1 MLLSVKNL
9 STEFP
14 VKKGIVR
21 AVEDVSFDVD
31 QGEILAIVGESG
43 SGKSVTSLSIMGLLA
58 EPGHVA
64 GGSLEFEGK
73 DLATLSEKQYRELR
87 GNDMAMIFQEP
98 MTSLNPV
105 YRVGNQIVEAIRTH
119 EKVSKAEAKDRA
131 VDLLRKVGIPSPE
144 ARINDYPHQMSG
156 GMRQRVMIAM
166 ALACNPK
173 LLIADEP
180 TTALD
185 VTIQAQILDLLG
197 RLRDDTGMAVL
208 LITHDLGVV
217 SETADRVVV
226 MYCGQVVEEAEVRTL
241 FDHPMHPY
249 TLGLLKSIPRLEDD
263 DSKRLYMIKG
273 MVPNP
278 LEMPPGCHFSD
289 RCDSC
294 MDICRTKVPEL
305 VDVDGHKVRCFLYES
320 ADGEVKSEEAI
331 ARAEAEALADVEAA
345 REVETAE
352 ALLSA
357 EDLREAEI
365 ENTASN
371 ATASAQAGAVEL
383 DILLDV
389 QHLTKRFAADTN
401 FFGKATSYVQAVDD
415 VSFQIRKGEAFGLVG
430 ESGCGK
436 TTVGKMLV
444 NLLKPTSGKIVFDG
458 KELTAMKPA
467 ERKQYC
473 KDIQLIFQ
481 DPYASL
487 NPRMRIGDIIAEP
500 IITNNILPKD
510 QVEDRVNELLERVG
524 LANYMRNR
532 YPHEFSGGQRQRVGI
547 ARALAVN
554 PKLIVCDEPVSA
566 LDVSIQAQVLNL
578 LDELKEQFGLTYLF
592 IAHGLN
598 VVKHV
603 SDRVGV
609 MYLGKMM
616 EIAPKKALYADP
628 LSPYTQALLS
638 AIPSVDP
645 AAKKERII
653 LEGDV
658 PSPIDPPPGCRFAS
672 RCFAKVNGCDE
683 VMPPLVEV
691 KPDHCVACH
700 RYDKGGPGTAV
711 I

>member
-180 TTALD
+180 TTTLD
-185 VTIQAQILDLLG
+185 VTIQAQILDLLR

-352 ALLSA
+352 ALLAA

-365 ENTASN
+365 E
-371 ATASAQAGAVEL
+371 E
-383 DILLDV
+383 I
-389 QHLTKRFAADTN
+389 
-401 FFGKATSYVQAVDD
+401 
-415 VSFQIRKGEAFGLVG
+415 E
-430 ESGCGK
+430 
-436 TTVGKMLV
+436 
-444 NLLKPTSGKIVFDG
+444 
-458 KELTAMKPA
+458 KE
-467 ERKQYC
+467 E
-473 KDIQLIFQ
+473 
-481 DPYASL
+481 
-487 NPRMRIGDIIAEP
+487 E
-500 IITNNILPKD
+500 
-510 QVEDRVNELLERVG
+510 
-524 LANYMRNR
+524 
-532 YPHEFSGGQRQRVGI
+532 
-547 ARALAVN
+547 
-554 PKLIVCDEPVSA
+554 
-566 LDVSIQAQVLNL
+566 
-578 LDELKEQFGLTYLF
+578 
-592 IAHGLN
+592 
-598 VVKHV
+598 
-603 SDRVGV
+603 
-609 MYLGKMM
+609 
-616 EIAPKKALYADP
+616 
-628 LSPYTQALLS
+628 
-638 AIPSVDP
+638 
-645 AAKKERII
+645 
-653 LEGDV
+653 
-658 PSPIDPPPGCRFAS
+658 AS
-672 RCFAKVNGCDE
+672 R
-683 VMPPLVEV
+683 
-691 KPDHCVACH
+691 
-700 RYDKGGPGTAV
+700 
-711 I
+711 

>member
-14 VKKGIVR
+14 VKKGIVK

-31 QGEILAIVGESG
+31 AGEILAIVGESG
-43 SGKSVTSLSIMGLLA
+43 SGKSVTSLSVMGLLA

-64 GGSLEFEGK
+64 GGSMEFEGK

-119 EKVSKAEAKDRA
+119 EKVSKAEAKARA

-185 VTIQAQILDLLG
+185 VTIQAQILDLLR

-352 ALLSA
+352 ALLAA

-365 ENTASN
+365 E
-371 ATASAQAGAVEL
+371 E
-383 DILLDV
+383 I
-389 QHLTKRFAADTN
+389 
-401 FFGKATSYVQAVDD
+401 
-415 VSFQIRKGEAFGLVG
+415 E
-430 ESGCGK
+430 
-436 TTVGKMLV
+436 
-444 NLLKPTSGKIVFDG
+444 
-458 KELTAMKPA
+458 KE
-467 ERKQYC
+467 E
-473 KDIQLIFQ
+473 
-481 DPYASL
+481 
-487 NPRMRIGDIIAEP
+487 E
-500 IITNNILPKD
+500 
-510 QVEDRVNELLERVG
+510 
-524 LANYMRNR
+524 
-532 YPHEFSGGQRQRVGI
+532 
-547 ARALAVN
+547 
-554 PKLIVCDEPVSA
+554 
-566 LDVSIQAQVLNL
+566 
-578 LDELKEQFGLTYLF
+578 
-592 IAHGLN
+592 
-598 VVKHV
+598 
-603 SDRVGV
+603 
-609 MYLGKMM
+609 
-616 EIAPKKALYADP
+616 
-628 LSPYTQALLS
+628 
-638 AIPSVDP
+638 
-645 AAKKERII
+645 
-653 LEGDV
+653 
-658 PSPIDPPPGCRFAS
+658 AS
-672 RCFAKVNGCDE
+672 R
-683 VMPPLVEV
+683 
-691 KPDHCVACH
+691 
-700 RYDKGGPGTAV
+700 
-711 I
+711 

>member
-31 QGEILAIVGESG
+31 AGEILAIVGESG
-43 SGKSVTSLSIMGLLA
+43 SGKSVTSLSVMGLLA

-64 GGSLEFEGK
+64 GGSMEFEGK

-119 EKVSKAEAKDRA
+119 EKVSKAEAKARA

-185 VTIQAQILDLLG
+185 VTIQAQILDLLR

-226 MYCGQVVEEAEVRTL
+226 MYCGQVVEEAEVRAL

-263 DSKRLYMIKG
+263 DAKRLYMIKG

-294 MDICRTKVPEL
+294 MDICRTKVPDL
-305 VDVDGHKVRCFLYES
+305 VDLDGHKVRCFLYEN
-320 ADGEVKSEEAI
+320 ADGDALSAEAI
-331 ARAEAEALADVEAA
+331 AQGEAEALADIEAA
-345 REVETAE
+345 REMETAE
-352 ALLSA
+352 VLLAA
-357 EDLREAEI
+357 EDLRETEI
-365 ENTASN
+365 E
-371 ATASAQAGAVEL
+371 EL
-383 DILLDV
+383 E
-389 QHLTKRFAADTN
+389 KEE
-401 FFGKATSYVQAVDD
+401 
-415 VSFQIRKGEAFGLVG
+415 EA
-430 ESGCGK
+430 
-436 TTVGKMLV
+436 
-444 NLLKPTSGKIVFDG
+444 
-458 KELTAMKPA
+458 
-467 ERKQYC
+467 
-473 KDIQLIFQ
+473 
-481 DPYASL
+481 
-487 NPRMRIGDIIAEP
+487 
-500 IITNNILPKD
+500 
-510 QVEDRVNELLERVG
+510 
-524 LANYMRNR
+524 NR
-532 YPHEFSGGQRQRVGI
+532 
-547 ARALAVN
+547 
-554 PKLIVCDEPVSA
+554 
-566 LDVSIQAQVLNL
+566 
-578 LDELKEQFGLTYLF
+578 
-592 IAHGLN
+592 
-598 VVKHV
+598 
-603 SDRVGV
+603 
-609 MYLGKMM
+609 
-616 EIAPKKALYADP
+616 
-628 LSPYTQALLS
+628 
-638 AIPSVDP
+638 
-645 AAKKERII
+645 
-653 LEGDV
+653 
-658 PSPIDPPPGCRFAS
+658 
-672 RCFAKVNGCDE
+672 
-683 VMPPLVEV
+683 
-691 KPDHCVACH
+691 
-700 RYDKGGPGTAV
+700 
-711 I
+711 

>member
-31 QGEILAIVGESG
+31 AGEILAIVGESG
-43 SGKSVTSLSIMGLLA
+43 SGKSVTSLSVMGLLA

-64 GGSLEFEGK
+64 GGSMEFEGK

-119 EKVSKAEAKDRA
+119 EKVSKAEAKARA

-185 VTIQAQILDLLG
+185 VTIQAQILDLLR

-226 MYCGQVVEEAEVRTL
+226 MYCGQVVEEAEVRAL

-263 DSKRLYMIKG
+263 DAKRLYMIKG

-294 MDICRTKVPEL
+294 MDICRTKVPDL
-305 VDVDGHKVRCFLYES
+305 VDLDGHKVRCFLYEN
-320 ADGEVKSEEAI
+320 ADGDALSAEAI
-331 ARAEAEALADVEAA
+331 AQGEAEALADIEAA
-345 REVETAE
+345 REMETAE
-352 ALLSA
+352 ALLAA
-357 EDLREAEI
+357 EDLRETEI
-365 ENTASN
+365 E
-371 ATASAQAGAVEL
+371 EL
-383 DILLDV
+383 E
-389 QHLTKRFAADTN
+389 KEE
-401 FFGKATSYVQAVDD
+401 
-415 VSFQIRKGEAFGLVG
+415 EA
-430 ESGCGK
+430 
-436 TTVGKMLV
+436 
-444 NLLKPTSGKIVFDG
+444 
-458 KELTAMKPA
+458 
-467 ERKQYC
+467 
-473 KDIQLIFQ
+473 
-481 DPYASL
+481 
-487 NPRMRIGDIIAEP
+487 
-500 IITNNILPKD
+500 
-510 QVEDRVNELLERVG
+510 
-524 LANYMRNR
+524 NR
-532 YPHEFSGGQRQRVGI
+532 
-547 ARALAVN
+547 
-554 PKLIVCDEPVSA
+554 
-566 LDVSIQAQVLNL
+566 
-578 LDELKEQFGLTYLF
+578 
-592 IAHGLN
+592 
-598 VVKHV
+598 
-603 SDRVGV
+603 
-609 MYLGKMM
+609 
-616 EIAPKKALYADP
+616 
-628 LSPYTQALLS
+628 
-638 AIPSVDP
+638 
-645 AAKKERII
+645 
-653 LEGDV
+653 
-658 PSPIDPPPGCRFAS
+658 
-672 RCFAKVNGCDE
+672 
-683 VMPPLVEV
+683 
-691 KPDHCVACH
+691 
-700 RYDKGGPGTAV
+700 
-711 I
+711 

>member
-185 VTIQAQILDLLG
+185 VTIQAQILDLLR

-263 DSKRLYMIKG
+263 DSKRLYMITG

-352 ALLSA
+352 ALLAA

-365 ENTASN
+365 E
-371 ATASAQAGAVEL
+371 E
-383 DILLDV
+383 I
-389 QHLTKRFAADTN
+389 
-401 FFGKATSYVQAVDD
+401 
-415 VSFQIRKGEAFGLVG
+415 E
-430 ESGCGK
+430 
-436 TTVGKMLV
+436 
-444 NLLKPTSGKIVFDG
+444 
-458 KELTAMKPA
+458 KE
-467 ERKQYC
+467 E
-473 KDIQLIFQ
+473 
-481 DPYASL
+481 
-487 NPRMRIGDIIAEP
+487 E
-500 IITNNILPKD
+500 
-510 QVEDRVNELLERVG
+510 
-524 LANYMRNR
+524 
-532 YPHEFSGGQRQRVGI
+532 
-547 ARALAVN
+547 
-554 PKLIVCDEPVSA
+554 
-566 LDVSIQAQVLNL
+566 
-578 LDELKEQFGLTYLF
+578 
-592 IAHGLN
+592 
-598 VVKHV
+598 
-603 SDRVGV
+603 
-609 MYLGKMM
+609 
-616 EIAPKKALYADP
+616 
-628 LSPYTQALLS
+628 
-638 AIPSVDP
+638 
-645 AAKKERII
+645 
-653 LEGDV
+653 
-658 PSPIDPPPGCRFAS
+658 AS
-672 RCFAKVNGCDE
+672 R
-683 VMPPLVEV
+683 
-691 KPDHCVACH
+691 
-700 RYDKGGPGTAV
+700 
-711 I
+711 

>member
-185 VTIQAQILDLLG
+185 VTIQAQILDLLR

-263 DSKRLYMIKG
+263 DSKRLCMIKG

-352 ALLSA
+352 ALLAA

-365 ENTASN
+365 E
-371 ATASAQAGAVEL
+371 E
-383 DILLDV
+383 I
-389 QHLTKRFAADTN
+389 
-401 FFGKATSYVQAVDD
+401 
-415 VSFQIRKGEAFGLVG
+415 E
-430 ESGCGK
+430 
-436 TTVGKMLV
+436 
-444 NLLKPTSGKIVFDG
+444 
-458 KELTAMKPA
+458 KE
-467 ERKQYC
+467 E
-473 KDIQLIFQ
+473 
-481 DPYASL
+481 
-487 NPRMRIGDIIAEP
+487 E
-500 IITNNILPKD
+500 
-510 QVEDRVNELLERVG
+510 
-524 LANYMRNR
+524 
-532 YPHEFSGGQRQRVGI
+532 
-547 ARALAVN
+547 
-554 PKLIVCDEPVSA
+554 
-566 LDVSIQAQVLNL
+566 
-578 LDELKEQFGLTYLF
+578 
-592 IAHGLN
+592 
-598 VVKHV
+598 
-603 SDRVGV
+603 
-609 MYLGKMM
+609 
-616 EIAPKKALYADP
+616 
-628 LSPYTQALLS
+628 
-638 AIPSVDP
+638 
-645 AAKKERII
+645 
-653 LEGDV
+653 
-658 PSPIDPPPGCRFAS
+658 AS
-672 RCFAKVNGCDE
+672 R
-683 VMPPLVEV
+683 
-691 KPDHCVACH
+691 
-700 RYDKGGPGTAV
+700 
-711 I
+711 

>member
-185 VTIQAQILDLLG
+185 VTIQAQILDLLR

-208 LITHDLGVV
+208 VITRDLGVV

-352 ALLSA
+352 ALLAA

-365 ENTASN
+365 E
-371 ATASAQAGAVEL
+371 E
-383 DILLDV
+383 I
-389 QHLTKRFAADTN
+389 
-401 FFGKATSYVQAVDD
+401 
-415 VSFQIRKGEAFGLVG
+415 E
-430 ESGCGK
+430 
-436 TTVGKMLV
+436 
-444 NLLKPTSGKIVFDG
+444 
-458 KELTAMKPA
+458 KE
-467 ERKQYC
+467 E
-473 KDIQLIFQ
+473 
-481 DPYASL
+481 
-487 NPRMRIGDIIAEP
+487 E
-500 IITNNILPKD
+500 
-510 QVEDRVNELLERVG
+510 
-524 LANYMRNR
+524 
-532 YPHEFSGGQRQRVGI
+532 
-547 ARALAVN
+547 
-554 PKLIVCDEPVSA
+554 
-566 LDVSIQAQVLNL
+566 
-578 LDELKEQFGLTYLF
+578 
-592 IAHGLN
+592 
-598 VVKHV
+598 
-603 SDRVGV
+603 
-609 MYLGKMM
+609 
-616 EIAPKKALYADP
+616 
-628 LSPYTQALLS
+628 
-638 AIPSVDP
+638 
-645 AAKKERII
+645 
-653 LEGDV
+653 
-658 PSPIDPPPGCRFAS
+658 AS
-672 RCFAKVNGCDE
+672 R
-683 VMPPLVEV
+683 
-691 KPDHCVACH
+691 
-700 RYDKGGPGTAV
+700 
-711 I
+711 

>member
-98 MTSLNPV
+98 MTTLNPV

-185 VTIQAQILDLLG
+185 VTIQAQILDLLR

-352 ALLSA
+352 ALLAA

-365 ENTASN
+365 E
-371 ATASAQAGAVEL
+371 E
-383 DILLDV
+383 I
-389 QHLTKRFAADTN
+389 
-401 FFGKATSYVQAVDD
+401 
-415 VSFQIRKGEAFGLVG
+415 E
-430 ESGCGK
+430 
-436 TTVGKMLV
+436 
-444 NLLKPTSGKIVFDG
+444 
-458 KELTAMKPA
+458 KE
-467 ERKQYC
+467 E
-473 KDIQLIFQ
+473 
-481 DPYASL
+481 
-487 NPRMRIGDIIAEP
+487 E
-500 IITNNILPKD
+500 
-510 QVEDRVNELLERVG
+510 
-524 LANYMRNR
+524 
-532 YPHEFSGGQRQRVGI
+532 
-547 ARALAVN
+547 
-554 PKLIVCDEPVSA
+554 
-566 LDVSIQAQVLNL
+566 
-578 LDELKEQFGLTYLF
+578 
-592 IAHGLN
+592 
-598 VVKHV
+598 
-603 SDRVGV
+603 
-609 MYLGKMM
+609 
-616 EIAPKKALYADP
+616 
-628 LSPYTQALLS
+628 
-638 AIPSVDP
+638 
-645 AAKKERII
+645 
-653 LEGDV
+653 
-658 PSPIDPPPGCRFAS
+658 AS
-672 RCFAKVNGCDE
+672 R
-683 VMPPLVEV
+683 
-691 KPDHCVACH
+691 
-700 RYDKGGPGTAV
+700 
-711 I
+711 

>member
-185 VTIQAQILDLLG
+185 VTIQAQILDLLR

-294 MDICRTKVPEL
+294 MDVCRTKVPEL

-331 ARAEAEALADVEAA
+331 ARAEAEALVDVEAA

-352 ALLSA
+352 ALLAA

-365 ENTASN
+365 E
-371 ATASAQAGAVEL
+371 E
-383 DILLDV
+383 I
-389 QHLTKRFAADTN
+389 
-401 FFGKATSYVQAVDD
+401 
-415 VSFQIRKGEAFGLVG
+415 E
-430 ESGCGK
+430 
-436 TTVGKMLV
+436 
-444 NLLKPTSGKIVFDG
+444 
-458 KELTAMKPA
+458 KE
-467 ERKQYC
+467 E
-473 KDIQLIFQ
+473 
-481 DPYASL
+481 
-487 NPRMRIGDIIAEP
+487 E
-500 IITNNILPKD
+500 
-510 QVEDRVNELLERVG
+510 
-524 LANYMRNR
+524 
-532 YPHEFSGGQRQRVGI
+532 
-547 ARALAVN
+547 
-554 PKLIVCDEPVSA
+554 
-566 LDVSIQAQVLNL
+566 
-578 LDELKEQFGLTYLF
+578 
-592 IAHGLN
+592 
-598 VVKHV
+598 
-603 SDRVGV
+603 
-609 MYLGKMM
+609 
-616 EIAPKKALYADP
+616 
-628 LSPYTQALLS
+628 
-638 AIPSVDP
+638 
-645 AAKKERII
+645 
-653 LEGDV
+653 
-658 PSPIDPPPGCRFAS
+658 AS
-672 RCFAKVNGCDE
+672 R
-683 VMPPLVEV
+683 
-691 KPDHCVACH
+691 
-700 RYDKGGPGTAV
+700 
-711 I
+711 